1 MSNPALK
8 LEDFSDR
15 ELLWALEESADPDGF
30 VSSSDLAGALGM
42 SSLENPTRNVAV
54 RLGWLKRYGIV
65 ERHDD
70 GVRWG
75 LTSAGAALLNARL
88 DAAEA
93 KALDGLDPDKLLVV
107 MQRVGHTMAYA
118 GKEAAT
124 MAQRDFR
131 NAQATRKR
139 RLAAA

>member
-1 MSNPALK
+1 MSNPALT

-15 ELLWALEESADPDGF
+15 ELLWALEENAPDGYI
-30 VSSSDLAGALGM
+30 SSGDLADALGM

-65 ERHDD
+65 ERHED

-75 LTSAGAALLNARL
+75 LTRAGDALINARL
-88 DAAEA
+88 DQAEA
-93 KALDGLDPDKLLVV
+93 KALDDLDPDKLLIV
-107 MQRVGHTMAYA
+107 MQRVGSTMAHA
-118 GKEAAT
+118 GAEAAT

-131 NAQATRKR
+131 NATASRKR
-139 RLAAA
+139 LLAAA